1 MAILP
6 NNNQNQIK
14 MENFKIALESK
25 VKDTVTGFTGIVTG
39 RTQYVNSGN
48 SYCLEGHVT
57 DPGQKPP
64 VMWIEEYRLT
74 AVSE

>member
-6 NNNQNQIK
+6 NNNKNQIK
-14 MENFKIALESK
+14 MKNFKIELEAK

-39 RTQYVNSGN
+39 RIQYVSAGN
-48 SYCLEGHVT
+48 SYCVEGHVT
-57 DPGQKPP
+57 DPGTKPP

-74 AVSE
+74 IVTE